1 MKRVDIQS
9 NGQRRKTIAMNC
21 RFGPAVWLMIM
32 GILVTAR
39 AAHAEPRGA
48 PIQSTD
54 TLVARCEALSSVDF
68 TAVQDAPT
76 QIMETKA
83 VLASGKDPAYCRV
96 QGYVAPQVGFELR
109 LPLSGWNGMFLE
121 VGDGGW
127 GGAMFL
133 FLCDGPLRKGYACI
147 ASDMGHKATPSQAMW
162 ALNNLQA
169 QIDFGY
175 RAAHVTALI
184 GKAIVAAFYSKA
196 AAKSMMLGCSTG
208 GYQSMV
214 EAQRF
219 PWDFDG
225 IVAVAPDIEDEADL
239 AMRKLWQL
247 RNFAD
252 EEGHPFLDR
261 QALELL
267 HTAALAKCDITD
279 GVKDGIVGDPVGCRF
294 DPWDLVCKR
303 TQTTGCLTPRQ
314 AQAAKNIYE
323 GATTSTGVR
332 ISTRGVFPG
341 SELEWSTAGNAFV
354 TELFKYAMFPPTTKT
369 DWKLT
374 DFDFDQDYKRLG
386 LGVAYTDSNPDLRKF
401 KAAGGKLIVAQG
413 GNDTREI
420 PGAIFDYYET
430 VERTMGGRGP
440 TQEFF
445 RLFLVPAMN
454 HCTAGDG
461 PFAIDYL
468 SYLESWVEQGRAP
481 DKIIGAHVDSA
492 YLLAQSESNDR
503 ASDPDRIWGAAFKLV
518 FPLDPSVPVTFT
530 RPVYPYPLISKYKG
544 AGNPNDAANFRPA
557 NPLDDDAPPERHGNR
572 SKNQDNNP

>member
-1 MKRVDIQS
+1 
-9 NGQRRKTIAMNC
+9 MN
-21 RFGPAVWLMIM
+21 RTFRLAVSLMIM
-32 GILVTAR
+32 IGVVATAR
-39 AAHAEPRGA
+39 GAHAGQSDT
-48 PIQSTD
+48 PIRSPD
-54 TLVARCEALSSVDF
+54 ALVERCEALNTVDF
-68 TAVQDAPT
+68 TTVQDAPT
-76 QIMETKA
+76 QIIETKI
-83 VLASGKDPAYCRV
+83 VPASGKDPAYCRI
-96 QGYVAPQVGFELR
+96 QGYVVPQVGFELR
-109 LPLSGWNGMFLE
+109 LPLSAWNGMFLE

-127 GGAMFL
+127 GGTMFL

-147 ASDMGHKATPSQAMW
+147 ASDMGHKAAPSQALW
-162 ALNNLQA
+162 ALNNPQA

-184 GKAIVAAFYSKA
+184 GKAIVAAFYSKSA
-196 AAKSMMLGCSTG
+196 SKSMMLGCSTG

-225 IVAVAPDIEDEADL
+225 IIAVAPDIEDEADL
-239 AMRKLWQL
+239 AMRKLWQR

-267 HTAALAKCDITD
+267 HTAALAKCDMTD

-294 DPWDLVCKR
+294 DPSELVCKR
-303 TQTTGCLTPRQ
+303 TQTTGCLTARQ
-314 AQAAKNIYE
+314 AQAARNIYE
-323 GATTSTGVR
+323 GAMTSKGVR

-341 SELEWSTAGNAFV
+341 SELEWSTAGNDFV
-354 TELFKYAMFPPTTKT
+354 TELFKYAMFPPATRI
-369 DWKLT
+369 DWKIT
-374 DFDFDQDYKRLG
+374 DFDFDEDYKRLG
-386 LGVAYTDSNPDLRKF
+386 LGVPYTDSNPDLRKF

-430 VERTMGGRGP
+430 VEKTMGGRGP

-454 HCTAGDG
+454 HCTAGAG
-461 PFAIDYL
+461 PFAVDYL

-492 YLLAQSESNDR
+492 YLLAQSEANDK
-503 ASDPDRIWGAAFKLV
+503 ADDADRIWGAAFKLT
-518 FPLDPSVPVTFT
+518 FPLDPGIPVTFT
-530 RPVYPYPLISKYKG
+530 RPLYPYPLIAKYTG
-544 AGNPNDAANFRPA
+544 TGDPNDAANFHPA
-557 NPLDDDAPPERHGNR
+557 NPLDAAPPPEPHGNR
-572 SKNQDNNP
+572 SKAQEKNP